1 MKGEH
6 ARVVPVTRQLCGN
19 LSSHPNSRE
28 ILFLS
33 VGANPGHSCVFER
46 RTQKSI
52 SKSPL
57 IFVLSLFKSKAA
69 GAKARV
75 SLHQAVRLR
84 TSSCLCPR
92 LAPCSLPWPPKATR
106 TRQGHGWAGT
116 CHRGGNPVTVAPPCL
131 GGDSG
136 WQWQR
141 GCAGLC
147 PAPTDGSRPT
157 AWVSHFPLRQPRHK
171 FRRWRNAMGVRCTG
185 RG

>member
-6 ARVVPVTRQLCGN
+6 ARVVTAARQIGGN

-33 VGANPGHSCVFER
+33 VGAKPGHSCVFER

-57 IFVLSLFKSKAA
+57 IFGLSLLESKAA
-69 GAKARV
+69 GAEVRV
-75 SLHQAVRLR
+75 SLHRAVQLR

-92 LAPCSLPWPPKATR
+92 LAPCSLPWPQKVAR
-106 TRQGHGWAGT
+106 SRQGHDRAGT
-116 CHRGGNPVTVAPPCL
+116 CYRGGDPVMVAPLCL

-141 GCAGLC
+141 GRAGLC
-147 PAPTDGSRPT
+147 PAPTDGSRLM
-157 AWVSHFPLRQPRHK
+157 AWVSHFPLCQPRHK
-171 FRRWRNAMGVRCTG
+171 FRRWRNAVGVRCTG